1 MPPGSYIVAVR
12 FDRALPGGWK
22 PPAAVAKPA
31 RKLIERVRGER
42 YRFRED
48 HLPVGGAYGVD
59 LWAPDQVVR
68 DSFTITVPHDVAD
81 GAYQVQIRMLVQ
93 PHYANYRLSD
103 YFLDHDYYT
112 GLKVGSFVVKRSR
125 RPGA

>member
-1 MPPGSYIVAVR
+1 VAVR

-31 RKLIERVRGER
+31 RKWIERVRGER

-48 HLPVGGAYGVD
+48 HLPAGGAYGVD
-59 LWAPDQVVR
+59 RWTPDQVVR

-81 GAYQVQIRMLVQ
+81 GDYLVGIRILVQ

-103 YFLDHDYYT
+103 YILDDDYYA
-112 GLKVGSFVVKRSR
+112 GLKVGSFVVKRL
-125 RPGA
+125 RP